1 MSSVTARES
10 SQASMVLLGV
20 LGVLLMMGVWELV
33 GRLELLGRNW
43 QPLSAVVRAFLDNP
57 PVFGRATRATTI
69 DAGKGF
75 VAGILLGLALAVLGL
90 LAPALNRGIGR
101 MATLVNSIPWI
112 ALGPVL
118 VMVVS
123 QETVP
128 FTFAL
133 LAVFF
138 ASFIAI
144 TSGFYLARQAH
155 HDLLTSLGSSRWT
168 RFLRLQLPVAVGART
183 VATISCSPEI
193 MSSGR
198 ARAKLRLPSGD
209 IVRLL
214 TWSRSAR
221 KPPTLRASRYPWGK
235 SSRSAS
241 TVEWVGRTGPSRTVP
256 SSSSTWKASSTSS
269 LGTRQ

>member
-1 MSSVTARES
+1 MSSPPARAS
-10 SQASMVLLGV
+10 SQASMALLGA
-20 LGVLLMMGVWELV
+20 LGVLLMMGAWELV

-43 QPLSAVVRAFLDNP
+43 QPLSTVVRAFLDNL

-101 MATLVNSIPWI
+101 MATLINSIPWI

-118 VMVVS
+118 VMIVS

-168 RFLRLQLPVAVGART
+168 RFRRLQLPVAVPSLIYA
-183 VATISCSPEI
+183 
-193 MSSGR
+193 
-198 ARAKLRLPSGD
+198 AKLGAPAAMFGVVFGEWFGSSRPGLGAL
-209 IVRLL
+209 IV
-214 TWSRSAR
+214 TSMRS
-221 KPPTLRASRYPWGK
+221 LRADRLWAAAALTSLI
-235 SSRSAS
+235 AI
-241 TVEWVGRTGPSRTVP
+241 TVFAAFAALERAALDRF
-256 SSSSTWKASSTSS
+256 
-269 LGTRQ
+269 R

>member
-1 MSSVTARES
+1 MA
-10 SQASMVLLGV
+10 LLGA
-20 LGVLLMMGVWELV
+20 LGVLLMMGAWELV

-43 QPLSAVVRAFLDNP
+43 QPLSTVVRAFTENLA
-57 PVFGRATRATTI
+57 VFGRATRATTI

-101 MATLVNSIPWI
+101 MATLINSIPWI

-118 VMVVS
+118 VMIVS

-144 TSGFYLARQAH
+144 TSGFYLSRQAH

-168 RFLRLQLPVAVGART
+168 RFRRLQLPVAVPSLIYA
-183 VATISCSPEI
+183 
-193 MSSGR
+193 
-198 ARAKLRLPSGD
+198 AKLGAPAAMFGVVFGEWFGSSRPGLGAL
-209 IVRLL
+209 IV
-214 TWSRSAR
+214 TSMRS
-221 KPPTLRASRYPWGK
+221 LRADRLWAAAALTSLI
-235 SSRSAS
+235 AI
-241 TVEWVGRTGPSRTVP
+241 TVFAAFAALERAALNRF
-256 SSSSTWKASSTSS
+256 
-269 LGTRQ
+269 R

>member
-1 MSSVTARES
+1 MA
-10 SQASMVLLGV
+10 LLGA
-20 LGVLLMMGVWELV
+20 LGVLLMMGAWELV

-43 QPLSAVVRAFLDNP
+43 QPLSAVVRAFTENL

-101 MATLVNSIPWI
+101 MATLINSIPWI

-118 VMVVS
+118 VMIVS
-123 QETVP
+123 QDTVP

-144 TSGFYLARQAH
+144 TSGFYLSRQAH

-168 RFLRLQLPVAVGART
+168 RFRRLQLPVAVPSLIYA
-183 VATISCSPEI
+183 
-193 MSSGR
+193 
-198 ARAKLRLPSGD
+198 AKLGAPAAMFGVVFGEWFGSSRPGLGAL
-209 IVRLL
+209 IV
-214 TWSRSAR
+214 TSMRS
-221 KPPTLRASRYPWGK
+221 LRADRLWAAAALTSLI
-235 SSRSAS
+235 AI
-241 TVEWVGRTGPSRTVP
+241 TVFAAFAALERAALNRF
-256 SSSSTWKASSTSS
+256 
-269 LGTRQ
+269 R